1 MKLCSP
7 LSKNNS
13 IPSSSICI
21 EHLKVFN
28 TKMRIDSSSQP
39 RAGCQALSRIQS
51 ACRIFFQLNMG
62 QKSREVGS
70 GEKTVN
76 VLRNSQLLFTKA
88 LSVHLLC
95 PDRSIHSVFPELR
108 ALPLVLRS
116 PQRGTY
122 GAAGTVVLRKCS
134 I

>member
-95 PDRSIHSVFPELR
+95 PDPTALVSTSPVNQDYVSSGQLEPLSILSC
-108 ALPLVLRS
+108 
-116 PQRGTY
+116 QG
-122 GAAGTVVLRKCS
+122 
-134 I
+134 